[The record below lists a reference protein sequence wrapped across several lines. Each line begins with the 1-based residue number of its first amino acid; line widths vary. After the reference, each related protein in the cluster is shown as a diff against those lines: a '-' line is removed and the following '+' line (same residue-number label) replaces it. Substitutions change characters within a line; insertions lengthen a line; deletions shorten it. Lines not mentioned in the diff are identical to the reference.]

1 MYSRNVFFE
10 MRRAGLGV
18 GISSAKLSAAMLDV
32 LLQLPAGSMNLKE
45 SVVRHL
51 GLLGQMTP
59 VRDINQAWNQT
70 KKKAAGLYPE
80 KFILEGRNTLA
91 WNNGTKRVL
100 DKDISSANLK
110 KLNDLADI
118 ERCTVNAMVA
128 KLIKSYKRDGG

>member
-1 MYSRNVFFE
+1 MFSRNVFSE

-18 GISSAKLSAAMLDV
+18 SISSAKLSAAMLGV
-32 LLQLPAGSMNLKE
+32 LIQLPVGSMNLKE
-45 SVVRHL
+45 SIVRHL

-70 KKKAAGLYPE
+70 KKKAAQLYPE

-91 WNNGTKRVL
+91 WNNCTKRVL

-118 ERCTVNAMVA
+118 ERCTVNAMVT
-128 KLIKSYKRDGG
+128 KLIKAYKG

>member
-1 MYSRNVFFE
+1 

-18 GISSAKLSAAMLDV
+18 SISSAKLSAAMLDV
-32 LLQLPAGSMNLKE
+32 LLQLPVGSMNLKE
-45 SVVRHL
+45 TVVRHL

-70 KKKAAGLYPE
+70 KKKAAQLYPE

-118 ERCTVNAMVA
+118 EKCTVNAMVT
-128 KLIKSYKRDGG
+128 KLIKAYKG